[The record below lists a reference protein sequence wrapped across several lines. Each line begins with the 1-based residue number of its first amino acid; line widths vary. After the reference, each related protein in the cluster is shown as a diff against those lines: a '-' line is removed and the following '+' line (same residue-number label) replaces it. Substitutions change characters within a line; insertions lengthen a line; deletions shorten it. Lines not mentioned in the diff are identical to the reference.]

1 MPMRSVEVEAVAQ
14 ADQIPAD
21 VIAFVHSH
29 HRHVAEQIAV
39 DGGANVRRNE
49 PATDNREISVGIA
62 GAAVQLLNVFGSVV
76 WASMLW
82 SRYQLLFSSMMKNE
96 VTNSRSTSLGVPSG
110 RAMPFLVMMIE
121 PISPAFVS

>member
-62 GAAVQLLNVFGSVV
+62 GAAVQLLNRLRLGGVGFNVVVQIPAVVLVDDEERGHELAVNIFGRSVGTCH
-76 WASMLW
+76 A
-82 SRYQLLFSSMMKNE
+82 F
-96 VTNSRSTSLGVPSG
+96 LGDDD
-110 RAMPFLVMMIE
+110 
-121 PISPAFVS
+121 